1 MRLIDADALP
11 RHGNRGGLVHWKDI
25 EDAPTVDAVQGEKM
39 SNQRVIEWVPIR
51 ERKPRLP
58 GMYLITVKAYIN
70 NKWDGKT
77 VGTSATNW
85 HNNKWLG
92 TIQDDVLAWAKMP
105 AAWTDEEEQLTLF

>member
-1 MRLIDADALP
+1 MKA
-11 RHGNRGGLVHWKDI
+11 I
-25 EDAPTVDAVQGEKM
+25 EDAPTVDAVDVVKDMFQGEMRLIDVDAVQGEEM
-39 SNQRVIEWVPIR
+39 SNQRVIEWVPVR
-51 ERKPRLP
+51 EQKPHLP

-92 TIQDDVLAWAKMP
+92 RIQDDVLAWAKMP